1 MASHLYD
8 GEIRPRR
15 YQALQAGAC
24 YFMATLTLG
33 WLLGPIRDYAVRAGA
48 DPLLA
53 ILCQAVTTLLILVWA
68 AGWVVEA
75 FDVPDRFGQRAAVGF
90 GAVGLLI
97 VCDFV
102 SGYLMFDMTPL
113 ELAAHFL
120 GPEGEV
126 VGLSLLLA
134 ALLPL
139 FRSHRAE
146 R

>member
-8 GEIRPRR
+8 AEIRPRR
-15 YQALQAGAC
+15 YQALQAAVC

-33 WLLGPIRDYAVRAGA
+33 WFFGPIRDYAVRAGA
-48 DPLLA
+48 DPMLA
-53 ILCQAVTTLLILVWA
+53 ILSQAVATLLILVWA

-75 FDVPDRFGQRAAVGF
+75 FDVSSRLTQRIAVGF
-90 GAVGLLI
+90 GAIGLL
-97 VCDFV
+97 VACDLLT
-102 SGYLMFDMTPL
+102 GYLMFGLAPA

-120 GPEGEV
+120 TPEGEV

-134 ALLPL
+134 ALLPIV
-139 FRSHRAE
+139 RSRRGE